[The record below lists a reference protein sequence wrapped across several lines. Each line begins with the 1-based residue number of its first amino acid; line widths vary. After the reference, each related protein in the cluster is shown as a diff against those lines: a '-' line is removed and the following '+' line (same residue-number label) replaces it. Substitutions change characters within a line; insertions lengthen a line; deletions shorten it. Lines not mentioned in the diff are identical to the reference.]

1 MLSLKGGV
9 GRSDTSAMIFSAR
22 PDPGSASAELRRVRR
37 SLNTPVVSIAVLP
50 VGPAS
55 AVIAI
60 HDTSGDRG
68 PHFTVAVR
76 CERTRG
82 VIFFAMNEDVDPV
95 RRSLA
100 GDAALSLAE
109 SMGFLFD
116 DWVVAGD
123 PASRDAANRLW
134 GEFVEAAESTAA
146 GLSLPSSPGRAPTEM
161 GADNTAPAIP
171 LTKFRCALPWSA
183 PASADADTPTT
194 TPSRD
199 ATRTGGQ
206 PADSDSQLARQ
217 RGG

>member
-1 MLSLKGGV
+1 
-9 GRSDTSAMIFSAR
+9 MIFSAR
-22 PDPGSASAELRRVRR
+22 PVPSSASAELRQVCR
-37 SLNTPVVSIAVLP
+37 SLNTPVVSIAELP

-55 AVIAI
+55 AAMAI
-60 HDTSGDRG
+60 HETSGDRG

-82 VIFFAMNEDVDPV
+82 VVFFMVNDDVDPA

-116 DWVVAGD
+116 DWVVAGN
-123 PASRDAANRLW
+123 PATRDAANRLW
-134 GEFVEAAESTAA
+134 AEFIEAAESSAA
-146 GLSLPSSPGRAPTEM
+146 GLSAPKSPGRAPTEM
-161 GADNTAPAIP
+161 GADHTAPTLP
-171 LTKFRCALPWSA
+171 LTKFRRALPWSA
-183 PASADADTPTT
+183 PESADADTPSA

-199 ATRTGGQ
+199 ATRAGARS
-206 PADSDSQLARQ
+206 ADSDSQLARQ